1 MKTVKLGEVLEEGFS
16 PKFTPLTFISTDAEI
31 KRQLRNTI
39 SLYNIL
45 KQNNAKISRLGDII
59 KDTQYGYTASASD
72 IGKYKLL
79 RITDIKD
86 GKVDWKSV
94 PFCECDSPE
103 KYLLEKNDILIART
117 GGTTGKSF
125 LINDEPI
132 NSVFA
137 SYLIRMRT
145 GENLLPEY
153 LYIFL
158 NSYYYWYQISEMKM
172 GTAQPNVNAEKLKEL
187 LIPFCNIEIQKSIIQ
202 ENDDFSDNQI
212 IKSYDKINS
221 LQSLISS
228 QLDLLKKYRQAI
240 LQDAIQGKLV
250 KQDKNDEPASVL
262 LEKIKKEKQK
272 LITEGKLKA
281 DKELT
286 PIHPDEVPFEIPKN
300 WVWCRLGDVS
310 LKVQDGT
317 HFSPSMQYD
326 VPEKN
331 RFLYITSKNIKDYG
345 IEMFGATYI
354 DKETHESIY
363 QRCNVEKGDLLIIK
377 DGAITGRVTINNID
391 EPFSLLSSV
400 AFVKSFNQYIDN
412 KYIMYYL
419 RSDVGREKIIGRMT
433 GSAMPRII
441 LEKIKST
448 ILPLPPLAE
457 QKRIVARVDE
467 LMTLCDTMEGKLKE
481 DKALSEKMMEAVLQ
495 EAFGV
500 KDNDIIRQ
508 DVKKR

>member
-1 MKTVKLGEVLEEGFS
+1 
-16 PKFTPLTFISTDAEI
+16 
-31 KRQLRNTI
+31 
-39 SLYNIL
+39 
-45 KQNNAKISRLGDII
+45 
-59 KDTQYGYTASASD
+59 
-72 IGKYKLL
+72 
-79 RITDIKD
+79 
-86 GKVDWKSV
+86 
-94 PFCECDSPE
+94 
-103 KYLLEKNDILIART
+103 
-117 GGTTGKSF
+117 
-125 LINDEPI
+125 
-132 NSVFA
+132 
-137 SYLIRMRT
+137 
-145 GENLLPEY
+145 
-153 LYIFL
+153 
-158 NSYYYWYQISEMKM
+158 MKM